1 MYMKHSSH
9 GFTHAVGQ
17 EIVENKKNGWVE
29 CDINEEIKK
38 KSPAVTEVEYEVGT
52 PEDAYE
58 TKFGK
63 KPHHRMT
70 QESII
75 KALEE

>member
-1 MYMKHSSH
+1 MYMKHSIH

-38 KSPAVTEVEYEVGT
+38 KSPAVTESISDVET

-58 TKFGK
+58 KKFGK
-63 KPHHRMT
+63 KAHHRMT